1 MKRLK
6 IAVVGSGISGLG
18 AAWLLSKSHDVSLFE
33 AENHWGGHSFTF
45 DAPQGATKSVP
56 VDCGFIVYN
65 NRTYPNLSALFDYLD
80 VATAKSNMGFSV
92 SMKNGAYEYSG
103 AGLFSLMGSARN
115 LTSQS
120 HWRMMQGM
128 VKFFKLASSDFADI
142 DEGLSLG
149 EFAAA
154 HGLSPEFVELHLL
167 PVAGAIWSAEPHSM
181 LAYPAKAFLK
191 FFKNHG
197 LLNYIDRPQWR
208 TVTGGSRNYVCRLLA
223 DSELQRFAN
232 QAVTAVH
239 RSAMGVEIKTR
250 SGQHHVFDQVVL
262 ATHADIA
269 LSLISQ
275 PLTAERDLLAPFAY
289 SENKIQLHQDQSL
302 MPRRKRHWSAWNYVA
317 GPNTNQGGIT
327 YWMNALQPLETSEQF
342 FVSVSP
348 ASAPSP
354 ASTKFKTTFRHPIFT
369 CKTARAQSQL
379 WDLQGKDR
387 IWFCGAY
394 FGSGFHE
401 DGLQSGL
408 AVAEE
413 LGGRSRPWS
422 LPHANDRLQLPSASG
437 APPHALEAAE

>member
-45 DAPQGATKSVP
+45 DAPQNSAKPVP

-65 NRTYPNLSALFDYLD
+65 DRTYPNLSALFDHLD
-80 VATAKSNMGFSV
+80 VPTAKSNMGFSV
-92 SMKNGAYEYSG
+92 SMRGGAYEYSG

-120 HWRMMQGM
+120 HWRMMQGL
-128 VKFFKLASSDFADI
+128 VKFFKLASSDFSNI
-142 DEGLSLG
+142 DDSLSLG
-149 EFAAA
+149 EFATL
-154 HGLSPEFVELHLL
+154 HGLSKEFVELHLL
-167 PVAGAIWSAEPHSM
+167 PVAGAIWSAEPRSM

-208 TVTGGSRNYVCRLLA
+208 TVSGGSRNYVSRILA
-223 DSELQRFAN
+223 DSQLTKFGN
-232 QAVTAVH
+232 QAATAVY
-239 RSAMGVEIKTR
+239 RTAGGVEIKT
-250 SGQHHVFDQVVL
+250 STGQSLNFDHVVM

-269 LSLISQ
+269 LSLISR
-275 PLTAERDLLAPFAY
+275 PLISERDLLASFNY
-289 SENKIQLHQDQSL
+289 SQNRVVLHQDESL
-302 MPRRKRHWSAWNYVA
+302 MPKRRRHWSAWNYVA
-317 GPNTNQGGIT
+317 GQDASAGGIT
-327 YWMNALQPLETSEQF
+327 YWMNALQPLDTTEQY
-342 FVSVSP
+342 FVSVNPATTPAP
-348 ASAPSP
+348 ASV
-354 ASTKFKTTFRHPIFT
+354 KFETTFTHPIFT
-369 CKTARAQSQL
+369 CDTAQAQKQL

-413 LGGRSRPWS
+413 LGGRARPWS
-422 LPHANDRLQLPSASG
+422 LVNANYRLQLPNARGSL
-437 APPHALEAAE
+437 PRILEAAE

>member
-6 IAVVGSGISGLG
+6 IAVVGSGISGLS

-45 DAPQGATKSVP
+45 DAPQNAKQSVP

-65 NRTYPNLSALFDYLD
+65 DRTYPNLSALFDHLD

-149 EFAAA
+149 EFATA
-154 HGLSPEFVELHLL
+154 HGLSREFIELHLL

-208 TVTGGSRNYVCRLLA
+208 TVTGGSKNYVNRILA
-223 DSELQRFAN
+223 DSQLKRFGN

-239 RSAMGVEIKTR
+239 RGTAGVEIKTS
-250 SGQHHVFDQVVL
+250 SGDHHVFDQVVL
-262 ATHADIA
+262 ATHADVA

-275 PLTAERDLLAPFAY
+275 PLNAERDLLADFAY
-289 SENKIQLHQDQSL
+289 SKNQILLHQDQTL
-302 MPRRKRHWSAWNYVA
+302 MPKRKRHWSAWNYVA
-317 GPNTNQGGIT
+317 GPNTNEGGIT
-327 YWMNALQPLETSEQF
+327 YWMNALQPLDTTEQF
-342 FVSVSP
+342 FVSVNP
-348 ASAPSP
+348 ATAPAPGSV
-354 ASTKFKTTFRHPIFT
+354 KFATTFTHPIFT
-369 CKTARAQSQL
+369 CKTAEAQKYL

-413 LGGRSRPWS
+413 LGGRSRLWS
-422 LPHANDRLQLPSASG
+422 LPNANDRMQFPMERNG
-437 APPHALEAAE
+437 QIHTLEAAE